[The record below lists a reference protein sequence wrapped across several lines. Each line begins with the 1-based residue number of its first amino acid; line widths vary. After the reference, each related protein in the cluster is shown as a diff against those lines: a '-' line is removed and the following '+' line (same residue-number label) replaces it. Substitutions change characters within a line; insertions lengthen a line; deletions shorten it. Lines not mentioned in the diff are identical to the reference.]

1 MNEEIETKLD
11 ELRKEFETSIK
22 QLEIKQIKAIREINT
37 DVQFL
42 SSRTTR
48 LHAELKAQSG
58 ADLERVSQSMRR
70 EIEMLQMEVH
80 DLKGKLD
87 GNN

>member
-22 QLEIKQIKAIREINT
+22 QLEIKQLVVNREIERK
-37 DVQFL
+37 VEEL
-42 SSRTTR
+42 SARTTR
-48 LHAELKAQSG
+48 RYDELKAQSG
-58 ADLERVSQSMRR
+58 ADLARVSQSMRN
-70 EIEMLQMEVH
+70 EIEMLQIEVQ

>member
-22 QLEIKQIKAIREINT
+22 QLEIKQLVVNREIERK
-37 DVQFL
+37 VEEL
-42 SSRTTR
+42 SAGTTR
-48 LHAELKAQSG
+48 RYDELRAQSS
-58 ADLERVSQSMRR
+58 ADLARVSQSMRR
-70 EIEMLQMEVH
+70 EIEMLQMEVQ